1 MVAFEIRRTARENLS
16 GKWGKAALITFCFVI
31 VEFVINF
38 ISGLLS
44 GIPVLGFLCVVAT
57 WIIALPLSYG
67 LLVSMIRLKR
77 GDAVECFDFF
87 TIATSNI
94 KRVWGIVGNIILKL
108 LPFVI
113 VAIIL
118 MVCVTYSLTSFVYHS
133 ALSVLGG
140 SMHSGFGMASLF
152 PLFAIA
158 LVVVDILL
166 IVKGLRYALS
176 FYLLYDYPELS
187 GKELVEKSSDYMT
200 GNRWKLVWLQ
210 LTFIGW
216 MFLAAFTFGIGYF
229 WLIPYMLIASIIF
242 YEDVSGKVTTTKTSQ
257 TVATTPEVIT
267 TTDTNNPIS
276 NAEDNNSDD
285 QGPIILN

>member
-1 MVAFEIRRTARENLS
+1 MVSFEIRSKARESLS
-16 GKWGKAALITFCFVI
+16 GKWGKAALITFCFI
-31 VEFVINF
+31 LFVFAINF
-38 ISGLLS
+38 IAGLLS
-44 GIPVLGFLCVVAT
+44 TIPILGFLCVIAT
-57 WIIALPLSYG
+57 WVITLPLSYG
-67 LLVSMIRLKR
+67 LLVSMVRLKR

-94 KRVWGIVGNIILKL
+94 KRVWGIVGNILLKL

-113 VAIIL
+113 AAVIL
-118 MVCVTYSLTSFVYHS
+118 MICVTYSLTSFVYHS
-133 ALSVLGG
+133 ALSMLGG
-140 SMHSGFGMASLF
+140 STYNEFGMASLL

-166 IVKGLRYALS
+166 AVKGLRYALS
-176 FYLLYDYPELS
+176 FYLLYDHPELS
-187 GKELVEKSSDYMT
+187 GKELVEESSDYMT

-257 TVATTPEVIT
+257 TVVTTPEVIT
-267 TTDTNNPIS
+267 PTDTNNPIS